1 MKIKTFVTLF
11 IILLIIF
18 LSNFIR
24 KTSYNALEI
33 TDECK
38 IGIDLNRNGAISE
51 EEFFEIKDITPLC
64 TPESFKNQNYA
75 PFTENEQIYI
85 TQKTVNLYRKLFL
98 NSIIRIDDNDI
109 STNFQNAAE
118 LILKEG
124 LATTNSA
131 KYKEFENPVKKFY
144 TIINY

>member
-64 TPESFKNQNYA
+64 TP
-75 PFTENEQIYI
+75 
-85 TQKTVNLYRKLFL
+85 
-98 NSIIRIDDNDI
+98 
-109 STNFQNAAE
+109 
-118 LILKEG
+118 
-124 LATTNSA
+124 
-131 KYKEFENPVKKFY
+131 
-144 TIINY
+144 